1 MGNIMDS
8 ATTIAIVVTLLILAY
23 LTINFIMM
31 IRDKD
36 IEGLTTAD
44 GSTSGP
50 TAPAI
55 PNSASAGAAYAA
67 SILTQ
72 CQVLRDQLLMSQY
85 KADYEKIIINMEDY
99 VNLQMVAT
107 VLQTDKNGAPSQLDK
122 LATLKQAKDALNDV
136 MAYVDKNK

>member
-1 MGNIMDS
+1 MDS
-8 ATTIAIVVTLLILAY
+8 ATTIAIVCTLLILAY
-23 LTINFIMM
+23 LIHNFMVM
-31 IRDKD
+31 LRDRD

-44 GSTSGP
+44 GSTGGP
-50 TAPAI
+50 AAPAI

-67 SILTQ
+67 SILSQ

-107 VLQTDKNGAPSQLDK
+107 VLQTDKGGVPAQLDK
-122 LATLKQAKDALNDV
+122 LSELKQAKDALNDV